1 MLHHV
6 SVGVRDVSRAAVFY
20 DRVLA
25 TLGYKR
31 VFEVMPY
38 GIGYG
43 DTAPAL
49 WVQLPHDKNAASVG
63 NGAHVGLVARTKA
76 AIVAFHREALA
87 AGGTDDGGPG
97 PRPDY
102 GPEYFGAFVRDLDGN
117 KIEAVLVAN
126 VAAPAAKNAAAKK
139 VPAKKAARKTRGTN
153 KRAKKRGAAKVPA
166 KKRAANR
173 R

>member
-6 SVGVRDVSRAAVFY
+6 SIGVRDVARAAAFY

-43 DTAPAL
+43 DTAPSL
-49 WVQLPHDKNAASVG
+49 WVQLPHDRNTASVG
-63 NGAHVGLVARTKA
+63 NGAHIGLIARSKGA
-76 AIVAFHREALA
+76 VEAFHREALA
-87 AGGTDDGGPG
+87 AGAQDDGPPG

-102 GPEYFGAFVRDLDGN
+102 GPHYFGAFVRDLDGN
-117 KIEAVLVAN
+117 KIEAVLVAMP
-126 VAAPAAKNAAAKK
+126 AAPAA
-139 VPAKKAARKTRGTN
+139 RKRSAVATGFPSIHP
-153 KRAKKRGAAKVPA
+153 V
-166 KKRAANR
+166 
-173 R
+173 